1 MKATERVL
9 RTILQAPVVDITY
22 ATIDHDLPRNCVY
35 LSGAEQ
41 TQLGVGPGDQ
51 VMIKSGKVTRTVLV
65 LDGDT
70 AISVELGSIRVGK
83 MTVRRKL
90 GPIVLKELLVL
101 SLTIVGM
108 LIVVLTLSGDMQK
121 VAAVLSV
128 IGLAGH
134 FFSLRL
140 FRR

>member
-9 RTILQAPVVDITY
+9 RAILQAPVVDITY
-22 ATIDHDLPRNCVY
+22 AAIDHELPGNCIY

-51 VMIKSGKVTRTVLV
+51 VMIRSGKTTKTVLV

-70 AISVELGSIRVGK
+70 AISISLGDIRVGK

-121 VAAVLSV
+121 IAAILSV
-128 IGLAGH
+128 LGLLGH